1 MLAQHESSSQKT
13 IQIMA
18 QSACKTK
25 SHTKTNHTYI
35 YKYTKIMREG
45 TQLGVAKAARAP
57 PCTLPFLGRRFHS
70 LDVISYSSFT
80 NEYLALS

>member
-1 MLAQHESSSQKT
+1 
-13 IQIMA
+13 
-18 QSACKTK
+18 
-25 SHTKTNHTYI
+25 
-35 YKYTKIMREG
+35 MREG
-45 TQLGVAKAARAP
+45 TQLGVAKAARSP